1 MSNFPI
7 IESFSVVAP
16 LGLCFHDTA
25 TGERV
30 FSGLIVTA
38 CPLNDNSAK
47 NETDLIPNRNGV
59 FVLQKIKGL
68 EDFSRGDGSE
78 SFWNE
83 NPPDKIY
90 VIRVSDRENRF
101 QPFKFTL
108 ALPIKGVYEWENIPN
123 SSPNGNLKS
132 VPLYSSLTRKLS
144 GGMSVVR
151 AHFREVGGVSASFAV
166 LEARFNGEL
175 IARGIAGSDGQ
186 IVLIFPA
193 LAPQSNPIVSP
204 SNSST
209 RITLAEQN
217 WDLDL
222 TVKYQPRV
230 FQTSPPQTE
239 VEKREEIL
247 PDLKL
252 VLAQAEGTLWAD
264 GGQTE
269 EFTTAV
275 LQTGRELVLRSR
287 ENANTSP
294 MSGSETVFSSFL
306 YVSPAL

>member
-1 MSNFPI
+1 MSSFPL
-7 IESFSVVAP
+7 IESFSIVAP

-30 FSGLIVTA
+30 LNGLKVTA
-38 CPLNDNSAK
+38 CPQNNISAK
-47 NETDLIPNRNGV
+47 NETVLLPNRNGV

-68 EDFSRGDGSE
+68 EEFSRGNGSE
-78 SFWNE
+78 TFWNE

-90 VIRVSDRENRF
+90 LIKVSDYENRF
-101 QPFKFTL
+101 QPFKFTI
-108 ALPIKGVYEWENIPN
+108 ALPVRGIYEWENVPN
-123 SSPNGNLKS
+123 TSPNGNLKS
-132 VPLYSSLTRKLS
+132 VPLYSSPTRKTA

-151 AHFREVGGVSASFAV
+151 AELRDVNGFSASFAV

-175 IARGIAGSDGQ
+175 IARGIADFDGQ
-186 IVLIFPA
+186 IALIFPA

-204 SNSST
+204 PSSAT

-217 WDLDL
+217 WNLDL
-222 TVKYQPRV
+222 IVKYQPGI

-239 VEKREEIL
+239 VEKTEENL

-252 VLAQAEGTLWAD
+252 VLAQTEGTLWAD
-264 GGQTE
+264 DGQTE
-269 EFTTAV
+269 KFTTAV

-287 ENANTSP
+287 QNANTSP